1 MMAAK
6 KRPLVILTHALPP
19 DWIQE
24 LEEKTH
30 LVIGPEGGEGL
41 TQELE
46 SVLPQAEGMLTLLMD
61 PVKKDLLEKAPQ
73 LKVVSNMAVGVDNI
87 DIDACT
93 ERGIPVGHTPGILTA
108 GTADLTLALL
118 LSVARRLPEARAD
131 AHAGEWNSW
140 NPTGWLGTDLKGA
153 TAGIVGMGKIGTAV
167 ARRLK
172 PFGVDLIFTNR
183 SPKPDL
189 EEALG
194 AEQVPFS
201 EIVSRSDFLCLH
213 VPLTEETH
221 QMVDRDVLQKMKDTA
236 ILINAAR
243 GPVVDTDTLVTALR
257 ENWIR
262 AAGLDV
268 TDPEPLPPEHP
279 LYELENCLITPH
291 IGSAT
296 HHTRRKM
303 ASIASQNLFAGL
315 EKRELVHCVN
325 PEVYE

>member
-1 MMAAK
+1 MAAK

-19 DWIQE
+19 DWIKE
-24 LEEKTH
+24 LEEKTR

-41 TQELE
+41 TRELE
-46 SVLPQAEGMLTLLMD
+46 SVLPQAEGLLTLLMD
-61 PVKKDLLEKAPQ
+61 PVKEDLLEKAPQ

-87 DIDACT
+87 DISACT

-108 GTADLTLALL
+108 GTADLTLAIL
-118 LSVARRLPEARAD
+118 LSVARHIPEARAD
-131 AHAGEWNSW
+131 AQAGEWNSW

-153 TAGIVGMGKIGTAV
+153 TAGIVGMGKIGSAV

-189 EEALG
+189 EEALE
-194 AEQVPFS
+194 AEQVPYS
-201 EIVSRSDFLCLH
+201 EIVPRSDFLCLH

-221 QMVDRDVLQKMKDTA
+221 HMIDRDTLRKMKESA
-236 ILINAAR
+236 ILINVAR
-243 GPVVDTDTLVTALR
+243 GPVVDTDALVTALR

-296 HHTRRKM
+296 HHTRRNM

-315 EKRELVHCVN
+315 ENRKLSHCVN